1 MESSTHEVA
10 SIRTS
15 FIYLQLLAQDDHG
28 SDFHLETFLL
38 ALKLMDK
45 LDNVHMK
52 LMMIDSGCTTVN
64 I

>member
-28 SDFHLETFLL
+28 SDFIDY
-38 ALKLMDK
+38 ALNVQCPVSLMT
-45 LDNVHMK
+45 LGASSV
-52 LMMIDSGCTTVN
+52 GWQP
-64 I
+64 